1 MFGGISRVFTALQL
15 SHYMHADHTAGSNF
29 VMPELIPVL
38 KREEIEA
45 ATAAIARQISSDY
58 KGRSLVA
65 VGVLKGA
72 FIFLADLVRRL
83 TIPVQVDFV
92 RAASY
97 GAGVT
102 SSGRIELTKEIDID
116 IAGKDVLVVED
127 IVDSGLTL
135 AYLINYLKQFKPG
148 TVRVCTL
155 LDKHERRQTQVKVDY
170 ACHTIAEGFLVGY
183 GLDYDE
189 AYRELPAI
197 YHLKL

>member
-1 MFGGISRVFTALQL
+1 
-15 SHYMHADHTAGSNF
+15 
-29 VMPELIPVL
+29 MPELIPVL
-38 KREEIEA
+38 KKAEIEEL
-45 ATAAIARQISSDY
+45 TTSVARQISSDY
-58 KGRSLVA
+58 KGRPLVV

-72 FIFLADLVRRL
+72 FIFLADLVRRI

-97 GAGVT
+97 GSGAT
-102 SSGRIELTKEIDID
+102 SSGKIELTKEIDID

-127 IVDSGLTL
+127 IVDSGRTLT
-135 AYLINYLKQFKPG
+135 YLTDYLKKFKPE

-155 LDKHERRQTQVKVDY
+155 LDKHERRQSKVKVDY
-170 ACHTIAEGFLVGY
+170 ACHTIDKGFLVGY

>member
-1 MFGGISRVFTALQL
+1 
-15 SHYMHADHTAGSNF
+15 
-29 VMPELIPVL
+29 MPELIPVL

-45 ATAAIARQISSDY
+45 ATDAIARRISSDY
-58 KGRSLVA
+58 KGRPLVA

-92 RAASY
+92 KAASY
-97 GAGVT
+97 GSGVT
-102 SSGRIELTKEIDID
+102 SSGKIKLTKEIDID

-135 AYLINYLKQFKPG
+135 DYLINYLKQFKPE

-155 LDKHERRQTQVKVDY
+155 LDKHERRESKVTVDY
-170 ACHTIAEGFLVGY
+170 ACHTIAKGFLVGY
-183 GLDYDE
+183 GLDFDE

-197 YHLKL
+197 YHLKFQ

>member
-1 MFGGISRVFTALQL
+1 
-15 SHYMHADHTAGSNF
+15 
-29 VMPELIPVL
+29 MPELIPVL
-38 KREEIEA
+38 KTEEIEESVVSV
-45 ATAAIARQISSDY
+45 ARQISSDY
-58 KGRSLVA
+58 KGRSLVL

-83 TIPVQVDFV
+83 TIPAQVDFV

-97 GAGVT
+97 GSGVS
-102 SSGRIELTKEIDID
+102 SSGKIALTKEIDLD

-135 AYLINYLKQFKPG
+135 TYLVDYLKELKPA

-155 LDKHERRQTQVKVDY
+155 LDKHERRESQIKVDY
-170 ACHTIAEGFLVGY
+170 ACHTIEKGFLVGY

-197 YHLKL
+197 YHMKFQ

>member
-1 MFGGISRVFTALQL
+1 
-15 SHYMHADHTAGSNF
+15 
-29 VMPELIPVL
+29 MPELIPVL

-45 ATAAIARQISSDY
+45 STALIARQISSDY
-58 KGRSLVA
+58 KGRPLVL

-97 GAGVT
+97 GAGAT
-102 SSGRIELTKEIDID
+102 SSGKIELTKEIDID

-127 IVDSGLTL
+127 IVDSGSTL
-135 AYLINYLKQFKPG
+135 VYLMDYLNKFKPE
-148 TVRVCTL
+148 TLRVCTL
-155 LDKHERRQTQVKVDY
+155 LDKRERRQSAVKVDY
-170 ACHTIAEGFLVGY
+170 ACHTIEKGFLVGY

-197 YHLKL
+197 YHLKFQ

>member
-1 MFGGISRVFTALQL
+1 
-15 SHYMHADHTAGSNF
+15 
-29 VMPELIPVL
+29 MPELIPVL
-38 KREEIEA
+38 KTEEIDA
-45 ATAAIARQISSDY
+45 SIASLARQISSDY
-58 KGRSLVA
+58 KGRPLVL

-97 GAGVT
+97 GSGDT
-102 SSGRIELTKEIDID
+102 SSGRIKLTKEIDLD

-135 AYLINYLKQFKPG
+135 TYLVDYMKKFKPA

-155 LDKHERRQTQVKVDY
+155 LDKHERRQSKVKVDY
-170 ACHTIAEGFLVGY
+170 ACHIVEKGFLVGY

-197 YHLKL
+197 YHMKFQ

>member
-1 MFGGISRVFTALQL
+1 
-15 SHYMHADHTAGSNF
+15 
-29 VMPELIPVL
+29 MPELIPVL
-38 KREEIEA
+38 RKEEIEES
-45 ATAAIARQISSDY
+45 IISVARQISSDY
-58 KGRSLVA
+58 KGRPLVI

-83 TIPVQVDFV
+83 SIPAQIDFV

-97 GAGVT
+97 GAGAT
-102 SSGRIELTKEIDID
+102 SSGKIELTKEIDVD

-135 AYLINYLKQFKPG
+135 TYLLEYLNRFKPE

-155 LDKHERRQTQVKVDY
+155 LDKHERRQSQVKIDY
-170 ACHTIAEGFLVGY
+170 ACHTIDKGFLVGY
-183 GLDYDE
+183 GLDYNE

-197 YHLKL
+197 YHLKFQ

>member
-1 MFGGISRVFTALQL
+1 
-15 SHYMHADHTAGSNF
+15 
-29 VMPELIPVL
+29 MPELIPVL

-45 ATAAIARQISSDY
+45 STAAVARQISSDY
-58 KGRSLVA
+58 KGRPLVV

-72 FIFLADLVRRL
+72 FIFLADLVRRI

-92 RAASY
+92 KATSY
-97 GAGVT
+97 GAGAT
-102 SSGRIELTKEIDID
+102 SCGKIKLTKEIDID

-135 AYLINYLKQFKPG
+135 TYLVDYLKQFKPE

-155 LDKHERRQTQVKVDY
+155 LDKHERRQSKVKVDY
-170 ACHTIAEGFLVGY
+170 ACHTIEKGFLVGY
-183 GLDYDE
+183 GLDYNE

-197 YHLKL
+197 YHLKFQ

>member
-1 MFGGISRVFTALQL
+1 
-15 SHYMHADHTAGSNF
+15 
-29 VMPELIPVL
+29 MPELTPVL
-38 KREEIEA
+38 KKAEIEELT
-45 ATAAIARQISSDY
+45 TAVALQISSDY
-58 KGRSLVA
+58 KGRPLVV

-72 FIFLADLVRRL
+72 FIFLADLVRRI

-97 GAGVT
+97 GSGAT
-102 SSGRIELTKEIDID
+102 SSGKIELTKEIDID

-135 AYLINYLKQFKPG
+135 TYLIDYLKKFKPE

-155 LDKHERRQTQVKVDY
+155 LDKYERRQSKVKVDY
-170 ACHTIAEGFLVGY
+170 ACHTIDKGFLVGY

>member
-1 MFGGISRVFTALQL
+1 
-15 SHYMHADHTAGSNF
+15 
-29 VMPELIPVL
+29 MPELTPVL
-38 KREEIEA
+38 KKAEIEELT
-45 ATAAIARQISSDY
+45 TAVARQISSDY
-58 KGRSLVA
+58 KGRPLVV

-72 FIFLADLVRRL
+72 FIFLADLVRRI

-97 GAGVT
+97 GSGAT
-102 SSGRIELTKEIDID
+102 SSGKIELTKEIDID

-135 AYLINYLKQFKPG
+135 TYLIDYLKKFKPE

-155 LDKHERRQTQVKVDY
+155 LDKYERRQSKVKVDY
-170 ACHTIAEGFLVGY
+170 ACHTIDKGFLVGY

>member
-1 MFGGISRVFTALQL
+1 
-15 SHYMHADHTAGSNF
+15 
-29 VMPELIPVL
+29 MPELIPVL
-38 KREEIEA
+38 RQEEIAES
-45 ATAAIARQISSDY
+45 TAAIARQISSDY
-58 KGRSLVA
+58 EGRPLVL

-83 TIPVQVDFV
+83 TIPVQVDFI

-97 GAGVT
+97 GSGAT
-102 SSGRIELTKEIDID
+102 SSGKIKLTKDLDLD

-135 AYLINYLKQFKPG
+135 AYLLDRLKEYKPATLG
-148 TVRVCTL
+148 VCTL
-155 LDKHERRQTQVKVDY
+155 LDKRERRQAEVKVDY
-170 ACHTIAEGFLVGY
+170 ACHTIEKGFLVGY

-197 YHLKL
+197 YHLKFQ

>member
-1 MFGGISRVFTALQL
+1 
-15 SHYMHADHTAGSNF
+15 
-29 VMPELIPVL
+29 MPELIPVL
-38 KREEIEA
+38 KREEIEEL
-45 ATAAIARQISSDY
+45 TASVARQISSDY
-58 KGRSLVA
+58 RGHPLVV

-72 FIFLADLVRRL
+72 FIFPADLVRRI

-97 GAGVT
+97 GSGAT
-102 SSGRIELTKEIDID
+102 SSGKIELTKEIDID

-135 AYLINYLKQFKPG
+135 TYLVDYLKQFNPE

-155 LDKHERRQTQVKVDY
+155 LDKHERRQSKVKVDY
-170 ACHTIAEGFLVGY
+170 ACHIIKKGFLVGY
-183 GLDYDE
+183 GLDYNE

-197 YHLKL
+197 YHLKFQ

>member
-1 MFGGISRVFTALQL
+1 ML
-15 SHYMHADHTAGSNF
+15 
-29 VMPELIPVL
+29 ELIPVL

-45 ATAAIARQISSDY
+45 STASVARQISSDY
-58 KGRSLVA
+58 KGRPLVV

-72 FIFLADLVRRL
+72 FIFLADLVRRI

-97 GAGVT
+97 GAGAT
-102 SSGRIELTKEIDID
+102 SSGKIKLTKEIDID

-135 AYLINYLKQFKPG
+135 TYLMDCLKQFKPE

-155 LDKHERRQTQVKVDY
+155 LDKYERRQSKVKVDY
-170 ACHTIAEGFLVGY
+170 ACHTIEKGFLVGY
-183 GLDYDE
+183 GLDYNE

-197 YHLKL
+197 YHLKFQ